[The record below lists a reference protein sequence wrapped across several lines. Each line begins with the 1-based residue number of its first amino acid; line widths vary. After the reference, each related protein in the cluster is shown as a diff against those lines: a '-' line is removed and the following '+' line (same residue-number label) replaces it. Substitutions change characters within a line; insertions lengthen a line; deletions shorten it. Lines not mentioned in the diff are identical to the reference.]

1 MSDKIDLT
9 DPDIEVRKSMCYF
22 CHTNCGVLAYVKDGK
37 VLTIEGDPDHPTNQ
51 GGLCCRGN
59 IALKHLDHPDRINR
73 PLKRAG
79 EKGANQ
85 WEEIT
90 WAQALDE
97 IAERLAQIR
106 DEYGA
111 EAVATT
117 GGTVRTDDWARRRF
131 MNLFGSP
138 NSFHN
143 ALLCWI
149 PTFMIETA
157 VSGWSPFM
165 SDMANS
171 RVVVIWGANP
181 GAATLPAMRGITD
194 LKQNNGLKIICID
207 PRFTVT
213 AAHADM
219 WLPIRPG
226 ADLALALAWIN
237 VIIKE
242 ELYDFDFVEDYCYGF
257 QELAAH
263 VEKYTPE
270 WAEPLTWL
278 DAELIRKS
286 ARMYATNTPGNIQ
299 WGTSLDQQ
307 GKPSGAGIH
316 ARAILRAI
324 TANIDRP
331 GSDIMPGPSME
342 YIVDEELEAN
352 DALSEEQRAKQ
363 IGADQ
368 FKMCSWPGYKLIS
381 DIAIDTWGKAPTA
394 EWMCE
399 ANAPALFRAILT
411 EKPYPI
417 KALLVSA
424 TNPVNSYGNSKE
436 VFEALKKVEFMVTNE
451 YWMTS
456 AALYSDYVL
465 PIAGALERP
474 IIHNSYGCAS
484 SIVTGERAIYPL
496 HERGTDYWFWQGLG
510 LRLGQGEDMW
520 PWANEEEAYF
530 DIVDPIGFDVENYD
544 EFVEEIGFYF
554 PAPDLE
560 RTREEG
566 FPTRTGRVELYST
579 VLEDLGY
586 PPLPEYYGPVE
597 NEIDHPELA
606 EEFPLVLS
614 AAGGFMP
621 FHHSEEFNI
630 KELRYIRHDPYME
643 INPKTA
649 KELGIA
655 DGDWCWIETKR
666 GRIRQRANC
675 TNGVHEKVIFVQRG
689 WWYPE
694 RNNPQDE
701 DPFGVLESNA
711 NVLTATD
718 ADQCDPISG
727 TWANRGLLCRVYK
740 DTEGGPQ

>member
-1 MSDKIDLT
+1 MPKSIDLN
-9 DPDIEVRKSMCYF
+9 DPGIEVKKSMCYF

-37 VLTIEGDPDHPTNQ
+37 VLGIEGDPNHPVNQ

-59 IALKHLDHPDRINR
+59 IALKHLDHPDRINA
-73 PLKRAG
+73 PLKRVGA
-79 EKGANQ
+79 KGANQ
-85 WEEIT
+85 WERIT
-90 WAQALDE
+90 WTQALDE
-97 IAERLAQIR
+97 IAEKLADIR
-106 DEYGA
+106 DTYGA

-165 SDMANS
+165 ADMANS

-181 GAATLPAMRGITD
+181 GAATLPGMRALTD
-194 LKQNNGLKIICID
+194 FQKKGLKVICID

-213 AAHADM
+213 AAHADL

-237 VIIKE
+237 VIIKD
-242 ELYDFDFVEDYCYGF
+242 ELYDADFVEDYCYGF
-257 QELAAH
+257 AELAEH
-263 VEKYTPE
+263 VEQFTPE
-270 WAEPLTWL
+270 WAAPLTWL
-278 DAELIRKS
+278 DADLIRES
-286 ARMYATNTPGNIQ
+286 ARLYATNTPGNIQ

-316 ARAILRAI
+316 ARAIIRAI
-324 TANIDRP
+324 TGNIDCP
-331 GSDIMPGPSME
+331 GGDYMPGPSME
-342 YIVDEELEAN
+342 YIGDEELEAN
-352 DALSEEQRAKQ
+352 DALSDTQRAKQ
-363 IGADQ
+363 IGADT
-368 FKMCSWPGYKLIS
+368 FKMCAWPGYKMIS
-381 DIAIDTWGKAPTA
+381 DISLGTWGKAPTA

-399 ANAPALFRAILT
+399 ANAPAVFRAILT
-411 EKPYPI
+411 EDPYPV

-436 VFEALKKVEFMVTNE
+436 VFAAIKKVDFMVTCE

-474 IIHNSYGCAS
+474 IVHNNYGCAT
-484 SIVTGERAIYPL
+484 SIVAGQRAIYPL
-496 HERGTDYWFWQGLG
+496 YERGSDYWFWQGLG
-510 LRLGQGEDMW
+510 LRLGQGQDNW
-520 PWANEEEAYF
+520 PWQSEEDAYY
-530 DIVDPIGFDVENYD
+530 DIIEPLGYDTESYD
-544 EFVEEIGFYF
+544 EFVEEVGFYF
-554 PAPDLE
+554 PAPDFD

-579 VLEDLGY
+579 VLEELGY
-586 PPLPEYYGPVE
+586 PPLPQYCGPAE
-597 NEIDHPELA
+597 NEIDNPELA
-606 EEFPLVLS
+606 EKFPLVLS

-630 KELRYIRHDPYME
+630 KELRYIRPDPFMD
-643 INPKTA
+643 INPTTA
-649 KELGIA
+649 VALGIT
-655 DGDWCWIETKR
+655 DGDWCWIETQR
-666 GRIRQRANC
+666 GRIRQRANV
-675 TNGVHEKVIFVQRG
+675 TQAVHEKVIFVQRG

-694 RNNPQDE
+694 RDNPLDK

-718 ADQCDPISG
+718 ESQCDPISG

-740 DTEGGPQ
+740 DLKGGH